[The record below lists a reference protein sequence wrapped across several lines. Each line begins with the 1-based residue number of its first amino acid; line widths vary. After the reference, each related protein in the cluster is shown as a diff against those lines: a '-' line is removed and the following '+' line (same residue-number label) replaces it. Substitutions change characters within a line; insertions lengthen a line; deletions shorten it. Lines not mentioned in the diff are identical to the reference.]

1 MPPVGTKGNQ
11 MSTVKSAR
19 SHLNGA
25 ATTGAGLDLRVHPRD
40 AVLGRVEKALDVRLD
55 RAGLVRKRRSI
66 GAATDRGTWVRV
78 EMRRVEKTAGQGFNG
93 PEVAALL
100 TGIAKPAWYASV
112 AWSEPENGLMW
123 RADETQLVA
132 SAPIKPGGILTTD
145 PQLPATWWSILN
157 TSLDALAA
165 AETTRVAT
173 LHTAPITQVRVAE
186 EIRAVF
192 GPDIDTT
199 IERWVPAHAD
209 FAWANLTGPECW
221 ILDWEDWGL
230 APRGLDAAMLWAAS
244 LAVPGLAERVYRLRQ
259 ADLDSRDGRL
269 MQLFF
274 TAGIV
279 GAPGGDVGPQL
290 DAARVAAEGLLT
302 ALRS

>member
-1 MPPVGTKGNQ
+1 VA
-11 MSTVKSAR
+11 AR
-19 SHLNGA
+19 AWTSA
-25 ATTGAGLDLRVHPRD
+25 ATTAAALDLRAHPRD
-40 AVLGRVEKALDVRLD
+40 DVLGRVEKALDVRLD
-55 RAGLVRKRRSI
+55 WAGQVRKRRSI

-78 EMRRVEKTAGQGFNG
+78 EMRRVEKMAGQGFNG

-100 TGIAKPAWYASV
+100 TGIAKPTWYASL
-112 AWSEPENGLMW
+112 AWSEPENLLMW
-123 RADETQLVA
+123 RADETELVA
-132 SAPIKPGGILTTD
+132 AAPIKPGGILTTD
-145 PQLPATWWSILN
+145 PRLPAAWWSTLSA
-157 TSLDALAA
+157 SLDALAV

-173 LHTAPITQVRVAE
+173 LHTAPITQARVAE

-192 GPDIDTT
+192 GPAIDTT

-244 LAVPGLAERVYRLRQ
+244 LAVPGLAEQVYRLRQ
-259 ADLDSRDGRL
+259 ADLDSRDGQL
-269 MQLFF
+269 MRLFF
-274 TAGIV
+274 AAGII
-279 GAPGGDVGPQL
+279 GAPVDSVGPLL
-290 DAARVAAEGLLT
+290 DAARAAAELLLT